1 MLMRNSKGQSTDPKS
16 NCQMETNY
24 RVSPWLTSF
33 PLHQLGIYSLVMLLV
48 PLLGDTRLLSSMATC
63 RLPGGLPL

>member
-1 MLMRNSKGQSTDPKS
+1 MDGNQLSTKS
-16 NCQMETNY
+16 
-24 RVSPWLTSF
+24 WLTSF
-33 PLHQLGIYSLVMLLV
+33 PLNQLGIYSLVMLLV